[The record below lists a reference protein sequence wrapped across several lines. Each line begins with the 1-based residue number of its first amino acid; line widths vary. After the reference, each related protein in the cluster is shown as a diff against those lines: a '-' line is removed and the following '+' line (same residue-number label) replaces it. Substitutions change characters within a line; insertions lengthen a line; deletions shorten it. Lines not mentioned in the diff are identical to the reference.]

1 MSMTDALE
9 DHEGTVSIGGRKK
22 KIPTSA
28 LLVTLLAQQERK
40 KNCQI
45 ELSVLT
51 KPQQP
56 MT

>member
-1 MSMTDALE
+1 MPQKVMKALSALE
-9 DHEGTVSIGGRKK
+9 AEKK